1 MVISPS
7 LALFASICQYVF
19 MRTTIRLDDDLL
31 DQAKRH
37 ALETRRT
44 LTDLIRDALVA
55 TLERERSQASPRRVK
70 LKTFKGKGLHE
81 GVDLNSTADLLERVQ
96 RPG

>member
-1 MVISPS
+1 
-7 LALFASICQYVF
+7 

-31 DQAKRH
+31 EEAKRH
-37 ALETRRT
+37 ALETKRT

-55 TLERERSQASPRRVK
+55 TLERERSRSSPRRVK

-81 GVDLNSTADLLERVQ
+81 GVNLDSTADLLDRMD
-96 RPG
+96 RSD

>member
-1 MVISPS
+1 
-7 LALFASICQYVF
+7 

-31 DQAKRH
+31 DAARRH
-37 ALETRRT
+37 ALDTKRT

-55 TLERERSQASPRRVK
+55 TLERERSQVSPRRVK
-70 LKTFKGKGLHE
+70 LKTFKGKGLIE
-81 GVDLNSTADLLERVQ
+81 GIALDSTADLLERME